1 MIAMTSKIDRNSEIN
16 DLKNIITNIFICY
29 NNLMSKEACANR
41 ETDDIVKKNEQ
52 QNIDNNYILSM
63 RNNALIVFDKC
74 NNLLMKK

>member
-1 MIAMTSKIDRNSEIN
+1 
-16 DLKNIITNIFICY
+16 
-29 NNLMSKEACANR
+29 MSKEACANR